1 MSTDPTINFRIA
13 SSRHRA
19 RVHDA
24 TLRHVAAAA
33 LDRHW
38 ARRPT
43 RSLRNVLP

>member
-1 MSTDPTINFRIA
+1 MSTDPSINLRIA

-19 RVHDA
+19 RVRDA

-38 ARRPT
+38 SHRAT
-43 RSLRNVLP
+43 RSFRKVLP